1 MKQNERRGD
10 SGPGSNRPVISD
22 RGGDRLGDGV
32 RGPGVRE
39 PGFRLAQARAALL
52 WERLGPALWAPLSV
66 LGAFLALALLNLL
79 ILLPGWLHAVA
90 LLALAAAF
98 LLSLVVGVRR
108 FRAPAADEARRRLER
123 DSGLSHRP
131 LHALRDRPAG
141 NDPMA
146 QALWRLHQER
156 ARAAM
161 RGLRVAWPGTE
172 VPSHDR
178 YALRALVILT
188 LVVAGAVAWGDWRP
202 RVAAALTPRLDGG
215 TATAAATLDLWI
227 NPPEY
232 TGLPPVFLKSGSTAT
247 PGPTPVA
254 AAQGTATQGA
264 GQPSADQP
272 VQVPQGSLV
281 LARVTGGSGTPS
293 LEAGD
298 RTGPFE
304 AVDSANFQVQSPVTG
319 GTRISVTQGG
329 RTLGSW
335 PIQVVPDRAPIV
347 AHANPPSAAER
358 GALKLDYAA
367 RDDYGLTEV
376 KAQIRLAPA
385 VPPATATAKDAP
397 AQDGAAKKAE
407 DAKADNAEMLELAL
421 SLPGVRPKE
430 AHSTAFQDLT
440 AHPWAGMPVTVRLTA
455 TDGAGQTGRS
465 EDAAIT
471 LPERTFNHPVARAIV
486 NQRKILTRNPQGS
499 RVQVAR
505 ALAEISARPGTY
517 GDDIVAFLAM
527 RTAIARLMLD
537 ESAEA
542 IPPLQQLMWE
552 TALRIED
559 GGLSLAEKDLRDAE
573 KRLSEALD
581 RNASDEELNRLMDE
595 LQAALDK
602 FLDAMEQRMME
613 ALQRGEQLPMVPPEM
628 ADQMTDRN
636 DLQQMLDRM
645 REMAQTG
652 SRDAARQML
661 SQLQQMLENMRS
673 GAMAQ
678 MNQQNGQQQNQTW
691 EMMQQLQKLAQQQQ
705 QLLDQSFRQSQESMD
720 QQGQQGEQPRNRQPS
735 QRRNQNGQQQ
745 NGQQNPGSPTLQK
758 QAEQQEALR
767 RQLGELMRRMGEQQ
781 GGEIPQPLGRA
792 ERAMRDA
799 AQALQQGAPGAAV
812 PSQTEAMEQLQQ
824 GMQGMA
830 EQMAQQM
837 MMGQGPAMMGQQ
849 GQMPGQNGRG
859 RDPLGR
865 RPSGYGM
872 QDSNDVK
879 IPEQSE
885 LQRARE
891 ILDELRR
898 RSGQY
903 GRPQEERN
911 YIDRL
916 LKQF

>member
-10 SGPGSNRPVISD
+10 AGGSQEQGRTADPA
-22 RGGDRLGDGV
+22 DGI
-32 RGPGVRE
+32 PE
-39 PGFRLAQARAALL
+39 PRFRLAQARAALL

-66 LGAFLALALLNLL
+66 LGGFLTLALLNVL
-79 ILLPGWLHAVA
+79 ILLPGWLHGLA
-90 LLALAAAF
+90 LLVLAAAF
-98 LLSLVVGVRR
+98 LLSLTLGLRR
-108 FRAPAADEARRRLER
+108 FRAPAEGEARRRLER
-123 DSGLSHRP
+123 DSGLAHRP
-131 LHALRDRPAG
+131 LHTLRDQPAG
-141 NDPMA
+141 NDPTA
-146 QALWRLHQER
+146 QALWRLHQKR
-156 ARAAM
+156 TRAAM

-188 LVVAGAVAWGDWRP
+188 LVAAGAAAWGDWRP
-202 RVAAALTPRLDGG
+202 RIAAALAPRFDGG
-215 TATAAATLDLWI
+215 TVTAAATLDLWI
-227 NPPEY
+227 NPPDY
-232 TGLPPVFLKSGSTAT
+232 TGLPPLFLKSGSTAK
-247 PGPTPVA
+247 P
-254 AAQGTATQGA
+254 ATQPGA
-264 GQPSADQP
+264 QRDGGDHPADQP

-281 LARVTGGSGTPS
+281 LARVTGGGGVPS

-298 RTGPFE
+298 QTGPFE
-304 AVDSANFQVQSPVTG
+304 AVDSTNFQIQKPVTG
-319 GTRISVTQGG
+319 GNRIVVTQGG

-335 PIQVVPDRAPIV
+335 PIQLVPDRPPII
-347 AHANPPSAAER
+347 AHATPPAAGER
-358 GALKLDYAA
+358 GALKLDYVA

-376 KAQIRLAPA
+376 KAQIRLAPEGPPA
-385 VPPATATAKDAP
+385 AAPATAKEAP
-397 AQDGAAKKAE
+397 AS
-407 DAKADNAEMLELAL
+407 DAGPVLEVPL

-430 AHSTAFQDLT
+430 ARGTAFQDLT

-465 EDAAIT
+465 DDAAIV
-471 LPERTFNHPVARAIV
+471 LPERTFNHPIARAIV
-486 NQRKILTRNPQGS
+486 NQRKILTRNPQES
-499 RVQVAR
+499 RVEVAR

-517 GDDIVAFLAM
+517 GDDIVAFLSL
-527 RTAIARLMLD
+527 RTAVARLMLD
-537 ESAEA
+537 QSADSVPA
-542 IPPLQQLMWE
+542 LQQLLWE

-602 FLDAMEQRMME
+602 FMNAMEQRMME
-613 ALQRGEQLPMVPPEM
+613 ALQRGEQIPMVPPEM
-628 ADQMTDRN
+628 ADRMTDRN
-636 DLQQMLDRM
+636 DLQQMLDQM

-678 MNQQNGQQQNQTW
+678 MNQQNGRQQQNQAW

-705 QLLDQSFRQSQESMD
+705 QLLDQSFRQSQDSMG
-720 QQGQQGEQPRNRQPS
+720 QQGQEQPRGRQPT
-735 QRRNQNGQQQ
+735 QRRNQQNGQQQ
-745 NGQQNPGSPTLQK
+745 NGQPTGSPTMQK

-849 GQMPGQNGRG
+849 GQMPRQGRG

-879 IPEQSE
+879 IPEQSD

>member
-10 SGPGSNRPVISD
+10 SGPGPNRAAQSE
-22 RGGDRLGDGV
+22 GV
-32 RGPGVRE
+32 TE
-39 PGFRLAQARAALL
+39 PRFRLAQARAALL

-66 LGAFLALALLNLL
+66 LGAFLALALLNFLV
-79 ILLPGWLHAVA
+79 LLPGWLHGLA
-90 LLALAAAF
+90 LLVLAAAF
-98 LLSLVVGVRR
+98 LLSLVIGVRR
-108 FRAPAADEARRRLER
+108 FRTPAEDEARRRLER
-123 DSGLSHRP
+123 DSGLAHRP
-131 LHALRDRPAG
+131 LHTLRDRPAG
-141 NDPMA
+141 NDPTA

-156 ARAAM
+156 TRAAM
-161 RGLRVAWPGTE
+161 RSLRVAWPGTE

-188 LVVAGAVAWGDWRP
+188 LVVAGAAAWGDWRP
-202 RVAAALTPRLDGG
+202 RIAAALTPQFGG
-215 TATAAATLDLWI
+215 SAATAAATLDLWI
-227 NPPEY
+227 NPPDY
-232 TGLPPVFLKSGSTAT
+232 TGLPPVFLKSGSTAKPASQQAAGSST
-247 PGPTPVA
+247 ADHPV
-254 AAQGTATQGA
+254 
-264 GQPSADQP
+264 DQP
-272 VQVPQGSLV
+272 VKVPQGSLV
-281 LARVTGGSGTPS
+281 LARVTGGGGTPS

-298 RTGPFE
+298 QTDPFE
-304 AVDSANFQVQSPVTG
+304 AVDSTNFQVQKPVTG
-319 GTRISVTQGG
+319 GTRIAVTQGG

-335 PIQVVPDRAPIV
+335 PIEVVPDRAPII
-347 AHANPPSAAER
+347 AHANPPAAGER

-376 KAQIRLAPA
+376 KAQIRLSPE
-385 VPPATATAKDAP
+385 VPPQPGAVKN
-397 AQDGAAKKAE
+397 GAANKEAPKTE
-407 DAKADNAEMLELAL
+407 ADPVLEVPL

-430 AHSTAFQDLT
+430 AHATAFQDLT

-465 EDAAIT
+465 DDAAII
-471 LPERTFNHPVARAIV
+471 LPERTFNHPVARAII
-486 NQRKILTRNPQGS
+486 NQRKILTRNPQES

-505 ALAEISARPGTY
+505 ALAEISSRPDTY
-517 GDDIVAFLAM
+517 GGDIVAFLSM
-527 RTAIARLMLD
+527 RTAMARLMLD
-537 ESAEA
+537 QSADSVPA
-542 IPPLQQLMWE
+542 LQQLLWE

-581 RNASDEELNRLMDE
+581 KNASDEELNRLMDE

-602 FLDAMEQRMME
+602 FMDAMEQRMME
-613 ALQRGEQLPMVPPEM
+613 ALQRGEKIPMVPPEM

-636 DLQQMLDRM
+636 DLQQMLDQM

-678 MNQQNGQQQNQTW
+678 MNQQQAQQQNQTW

-720 QQGQQGEQPRNRQPS
+720 QQQGQQGEQPRGRQQN
-735 QRRNQNGQQQ
+735 QRRNQ

-781 GGEIPQPLGRA
+781 SGEIPQPLGRA

-837 MMGQGPAMMGQQ
+837 MGQGGPAMMGQQ
-849 GQMPGQNGRG
+849 GQMPRQGRG

>member
-1 MKQNERRGD
+1 MKQNERRD
-10 SGPGSNRPVISD
+10 AGPDRNRPTNPQMASLQTANPQTANS
-22 RGGDRLGDGV
+22 REAPLYEPRL
-32 RGPGVRE
+32 
-39 PGFRLAQARAALL
+39 RLAQARAALL
-52 WERLGPALWAPLSV
+52 WERLGPALWAPLTV

-79 ILLPGWLHAVA
+79 VLLPGWLHGAA
-90 LLALAAAF
+90 LLVLAAAF
-98 LLSLVVGVRR
+98 LLSLAIGLRR
-108 FRAPAADEARRRLER
+108 FRAPAEAEARRRLER
-123 DSGLSHRP
+123 DSGIAHRP
-131 LHALRDRPAG
+131 LHTLRDRPAG

-161 RGLRVAWPGTE
+161 RSLRVAWPGTE

-178 YALRALVILT
+178 YALRALVILA
-188 LVVAGAVAWGDWRP
+188 LVVAGAASWGDWRP
-202 RVAAALTPRLDGG
+202 RLAAALTPRLAGG

-227 NPPEY
+227 NPPDY
-232 TGLPPVFLKSGSTAT
+232 TGLPPVFLKSGSASA
-247 PGPTPVA
+247 PD
-254 AAQGTATQGA
+254 
-264 GQPSADQP
+264 GQPPGSPQPPGQHPADRI

-281 LARVTGGSGTPS
+281 LARVTGGGSTPS

-298 RTGPFE
+298 QSGPFE
-304 AVDSANFQVQSPVTG
+304 AVDSANFQVQKPVTG
-319 GTRISVTQGG
+319 GNRIAVTQGG

-335 PIQVVPDRAPIV
+335 PIQVVPDRAPII
-347 AHANPPSAAER
+347 AHASPPAAAER

-376 KAQIRLAPA
+376 KAEVRLAPEPQPVA
-385 VPPATATAKDAP
+385 DTTRKDAP
-397 AQDGAAKKAE
+397 KAAEKPAGA
-407 DAKADNAEMLELAL
+407 DDVLALPL

-430 AHSTAFQDLT
+430 AHGNSFQDLT
-440 AHPWAGMPVTVRLTA
+440 AHPWAGLPVTVRLTA

-465 EDAAIT
+465 EDAAVT
-471 LPERTFNHPVARAIV
+471 LPERIFNHPVARAIIA
-486 NQRKILTRNPQGS
+486 QRKILTRSPQKS
-499 RVQVAR
+499 RVDVAR

-517 GDDIVAFLAM
+517 GDDIVAFLSL

-537 ESAEA
+537 QEAESVPA
-542 IPPLQQLMWE
+542 LQQLMWE

-573 KRLSEALD
+573 KRLSDALD
-581 RNASDEELNRLMDE
+581 KNASDEELNRLMDE

-602 FLDAMEQRMME
+602 FMDAMEQRMME

-678 MNQQNGQQQNQTW
+678 MNPQNGQQQQNQQAW

-720 QQGQQGEQPRNRQPS
+720 QQQQGEQPRGRQNS
-735 QRRNQNGQQQ
+735 QRRNQNGQQS
-745 NGQQNPGSPTLQK
+745 PGSPTLQK

-781 GGEIPQPLGRA
+781 GGEIPQPLGKA

-837 MMGQGPAMMGQQ
+837 MMGQGPAMMGGQQ
-849 GQMPGQNGRG
+849 GQMPRQGNRG

-898 RSGQY
+898 RSGEY

>member
-1 MKQNERRGD
+1 MNHD
-10 SGPGSNRPVISD
+10 PA
-22 RGGDRLGDGV
+22 DGLT
-32 RGPGVRE
+32 E
-39 PGFRLAQARAALL
+39 PRFRLAQARVALL

-79 ILLPGWLHAVA
+79 ILLPGWLHGLA
-90 LLALAAAF
+90 LLVLAAAF
-98 LLSLVVGVRR
+98 LLSLVVGIRR
-108 FRAPAADEARRRLER
+108 FRAPAEDEARRRLER

-131 LHALRDRPAG
+131 LHTLRDRPAG
-141 NDPMA
+141 NDPTA

-156 ARAAM
+156 TRAAM

-172 VPSHDR
+172 VPAHDR

-188 LVVAGAVAWGDWRP
+188 LVVAGAAAWGDWRP
-202 RVAAALTPRLDGG
+202 RIAAALTPQFTSG

-227 NPPEY
+227 NPPDY
-232 TGLPPVFLKSGSTAT
+232 TGLPPVFLKSGSATKPTA
-247 PGPTPVA
+247 
-254 AAQGTATQGA
+254 QQTAGA
-264 GQPSADQP
+264 SADHPAGNQTADQP
-272 VQVPQGSLV
+272 VTIPQGSLV
-281 LARVTGGSGTPS
+281 LARVTGGNGTPS

-298 RTGPFE
+298 QTGPFE
-304 AVDSANFQVQSPVTG
+304 AVDSTNFQVQKPVTG
-319 GTRISVTQGG
+319 GTRIAVTQGG

-335 PIQVVPDRAPIV
+335 PIQVVPDRAPII
-347 AHANPPSAAER
+347 AHATPPAAGER

-376 KAQIRLAPA
+376 KAQIRLAPD
-385 VPPATATAKDAP
+385 VPAP
-397 AQDGAAKKAE
+397 GAANGGAAKTDTPPK
-407 DAKADNAEMLELAL
+407 DMPKADAEQVLEFPL
-421 SLPGVRPKE
+421 SLPGVRPKD
-430 AHSTAFQDLT
+430 AHGTAFQDLT

-465 EDAAIT
+465 EDAAII

-486 NQRKILTRNPQGS
+486 NQRKILTRNPQQS

-505 ALAEISARPGTY
+505 ALAEISARPDSY
-517 GDDIVAFLAM
+517 GNDIVAFLSL
-527 RTAIARLMLD
+527 RTAMARLMLD
-537 ESAEA
+537 QSAEA
-542 IPPLQQLMWE
+542 VPSLQQLLWE

-581 RNASDEELNRLMDE
+581 KNASDEELNRLMDE

-602 FLDAMEQRMME
+602 FMDAMEQRMLE
-613 ALQRGEQLPMVPPEM
+613 AMQRGEQIPMVPPEL
-628 ADQMTDRN
+628 ADKMTDRG

-678 MNQQNGQQQNQTW
+678 MNQQNGQQQQNQSW

-720 QQGQQGEQPRNRQPS
+720 QQGDQPRGRQQN
-735 QRRNQNGQQQ
+735 QRRNQQGQQQ
-745 NGQQNPGSPTLQK
+745 QNSGSPTMQK

-837 MMGQGPAMMGQQ
+837 MGQSGPAMMGQQ
-849 GQMPGQNGRG
+849 GQMPRQGRG

>member
-1 MKQNERRGD
+1 MTQNGRRGE
-10 SGPGSNRPVISD
+10 SRPADGIQ
-22 RGGDRLGDGV
+22 GGDGV
-32 RGPGVRE
+32 RE
-39 PGFRLAQARAALL
+39 PRFRLAQARAALL

-79 ILLPGWLHAVA
+79 ILLPGWLHALA

-98 LLSLVVGVRR
+98 LLSLVIGVRR
-108 FRAPAADEARRRLER
+108 FRAPAEDEARRRLER
-123 DSGLSHRP
+123 DSGLDHRP
-131 LHALRDRPAG
+131 LHTLRDRPAG

-161 RGLRVAWPGTE
+161 RSLRVAWPGTD

-188 LVVAGAVAWGDWRP
+188 LVVAGAAAWGDWRP
-202 RVAAALTPRLDGG
+202 RVAAALTPRFDGG
-215 TATAAATLDLWI
+215 TVIATATLDLWI
-227 NPPEY
+227 NPPDY

-247 PGPTPVA
+247 PTSPA
-254 AAQGTATQGA
+254 ASQQGA
-264 GQPSADQP
+264 NKQTTGQQPADQP
-272 VQVPQGSLV
+272 VQIPQGSLV
-281 LARVTGGSGTPS
+281 LARVTGGNGTPS

-298 RTGPFE
+298 HSGPFE
-304 AVDSANFQVQSPVTG
+304 AVDSTNFQVQRPVTG

-335 PIQVVPDRAPIV
+335 PIQVVPDRAPVI
-347 AHANPPSAAER
+347 AHASPPSAAER

-385 VPPATATAKDAP
+385 VPPPAAT
-397 AQDGAAKKAE
+397 AQDGAAQSDRAKKAAE
-407 DAKADNAEMLELAL
+407 EKADSAEMLELAL

-455 TDGAGQTGRS
+455 TDGAGHTGRS
-465 EDAAIT
+465 EDAAIS
-471 LPERTFNHPVARAIV
+471 LPERAFNHPVARAIV
-486 NQRKILTRNPQGS
+486 NQRKILTRNPKGA

-517 GDDIVAFLAM
+517 GDDIVAFLSM

-537 ESAEA
+537 ESAES
-542 IPPLQQLMWE
+542 ISPLQQLMWE

-573 KRLSEALD
+573 KRLTEALD
-581 RNASDEELNRLMDE
+581 KNASDEDLNRLMDE

-628 ADQMTDRN
+628 ADRMTDRN

-661 SQLQQMLENMRS
+661 SQLQQMLETMRS

-705 QLLDQSFRQSQESMD
+705 QLLDQSFRQSQESAD
-720 QQGQQGEQPRNRQPS
+720 QQGEQPRNRQPN
-735 QRRNQNGQQQ
+735 QRRNQNGQQ
-745 NGQQNPGSPTLQK
+745 NNQQNPGSPTLQK

-799 AQALQQGAPGAAV
+799 AQALQRGAPGAAV

>member
-10 SGPGSNRPVISD
+10 SGPGQNQAAQNRAADD
-22 RGGDRLGDGV
+22 RGDSDGV
-32 RGPGVRE
+32 TE
-39 PGFRLAQARAALL
+39 PRLRLAQARAALL

-79 ILLPGWLHAVA
+79 VLLPGWLHGLA
-90 LLALAAAF
+90 LLVLAAAF
-98 LLSLVVGVRR
+98 LLSLGIGVRR
-108 FRAPAADEARRRLER
+108 FRSPAEDEARRRLER
-123 DSGLSHRP
+123 DSGLAHRP
-131 LHALRDRPAG
+131 LHTLRDRPAG
-141 NDPMA
+141 NDPTA

-156 ARAAM
+156 TRAAM

-188 LVVAGAVAWGDWRP
+188 LVVAGAAAWGDWRP
-202 RVAAALTPRLDGG
+202 RIAAALTPHFAGG

-227 NPPEY
+227 NPPDY
-232 TGLPPVFLKSGSTAT
+232 TGLPPVFLKSGSAAKPASQQTA
-247 PGPTPVA
+247 GSPTTNHSGDHP
-254 AAQGTATQGA
+254 
-264 GQPSADQP
+264 ADQP
-272 VQVPQGSLV
+272 VKVPQGSLV
-281 LARVTGGSGTPS
+281 LARVTGGGGTPS

-298 RTGPFE
+298 QTGPFE
-304 AVDSANFQVQSPVTG
+304 AVDSTNFQVQKPVTG
-319 GTRISVTQGG
+319 GTRIAVTQGG

-335 PIQVVPDRAPIV
+335 PIEVVPDRVPII
-347 AHANPPSAAER
+347 AHANPPAAGER

-376 KAQIRLAPA
+376 KAQIRRAPD
-385 VPPATATAKDAP
+385 VPPQPGTTNN
-397 AQDGAAKKAE
+397 GAAKTEAPKTE
-407 DAKADNAEMLELAL
+407 ADPVLEFPL

-430 AHSTAFQDLT
+430 AHATAFQDLT

-465 EDAAIT
+465 EDAAII
-471 LPERTFNHPVARAIV
+471 LPERTFNHPVARAII
-486 NQRKILTRNPQGS
+486 NQRKVLTRNPQES

-505 ALAEISARPGTY
+505 ALAEISSRPGTY
-517 GDDIVAFLAM
+517 GDDIVAFLSL
-527 RTAIARLMLD
+527 RTAMARLMLD
-537 ESAEA
+537 QSADSVPA
-542 IPPLQQLMWE
+542 LQQLLWE

-581 RNASDEELNRLMDE
+581 KNASDEELNRLMDE

-602 FLDAMEQRMME
+602 FMDAMEQRMME
-613 ALQRGEQLPMVPPEM
+613 ALQRGEKIPMVPPEV

-636 DLQQMLDRM
+636 DLQQMLDKM

-661 SQLQQMLENMRS
+661 SQLQQMLESMRS

-678 MNQQNGQQQNQTW
+678 MNQQQAQQQNQAW

-720 QQGQQGEQPRNRQPS
+720 QQQQGQQGEQPRGRQPS

-837 MMGQGPAMMGQQ
+837 MGQQGQAMMGQQ
-849 GQMPGQNGRG
+849 GQMPRQGRG

>member
-10 SGPGSNRPVISD
+10 SGPGPNRPADD
-22 RGGDRLGDGV
+22 RGDSDGV
-32 RGPGVRE
+32 TE
-39 PGFRLAQARAALL
+39 PRFRLAQARAALL

-79 ILLPGWLHAVA
+79 VLLPGWLHGLA
-90 LLALAAAF
+90 LLAVAAAF
-98 LLSLVVGVRR
+98 LLSLAVGVRR
-108 FRAPAADEARRRLER
+108 FRTPAEDEARRRLER
-123 DSGLSHRP
+123 DSGLAHRP
-131 LHALRDRPAG
+131 LHTLRDRPAG
-141 NDPMA
+141 NDPTA

-156 ARAAM
+156 TRAAM

-188 LVVAGAVAWGDWRP
+188 LVVAGAAGWGDWRP
-202 RVAAALTPRLDGG
+202 RIAAALTPRFAGG
-215 TATAAATLDLWI
+215 TATAAASLDLWI
-227 NPPEY
+227 NPPDY
-232 TGLPPVFLKSGSTAT
+232 TGLPPVFLKSGSTAKPANQQAAGSST
-247 PGPTPVA
+247 GTSTGHPTADHP
-254 AAQGTATQGA
+254 
-264 GQPSADQP
+264 ADQP

-298 RTGPFE
+298 QTGPFE
-304 AVDSANFQVQSPVTG
+304 AVDSTNFQVQKPVTG
-319 GTRISVTQGG
+319 GTRIAVTQGG

-335 PIQVVPDRAPIV
+335 PIQVVPDRAPII
-347 AHANPPSAAER
+347 AHANPPAAGER

-376 KAQIRLAPA
+376 KAQIRLAPE
-385 VPPATATAKDAP
+385 VPPAP
-397 AQDGAAKKAE
+397 GAAKNEARKAE
-407 DAKADNAEMLELAL
+407 ADPVLEVPL

-430 AHSTAFQDLT
+430 AHATAFQDLT

-465 EDAAIT
+465 EDAAII
-471 LPERTFNHPVARAIV
+471 LPERTFNHPVARAII
-486 NQRKILTRNPQGS
+486 NQRKVLTRNPQES

-505 ALAEISARPGTY
+505 ALAEISSRPGTY
-517 GDDIVAFLAM
+517 GDDLVAFLSL
-527 RTAIARLMLD
+527 RTAMARLMLD
-537 ESAEA
+537 QSADSVPA
-542 IPPLQQLMWE
+542 LQQLLWE

-581 RNASDEELNRLMDE
+581 KNASDEELNRLMDE

-602 FLDAMEQRMME
+602 FMDAMEQRMME
-613 ALQRGEQLPMVPPEM
+613 ALQRGEKIPMVPPEM

-678 MNQQNGQQQNQTW
+678 MNQQQAQQQNQAW

-720 QQGQQGEQPRNRQPS
+720 QQQQGEQPRGRQPN

-837 MMGQGPAMMGQQ
+837 MGQGPAMMGQQ
-849 GQMPGQNGRG
+849 GQMPRQGRG

>member
-10 SGPGSNRPVISD
+10 SGPGQHRAADSD
-22 RGGDRLGDGV
+22 GMT
-32 RGPGVRE
+32 E
-39 PGFRLAQARAALL
+39 PRFRLAQARAALL

-79 ILLPGWLHAVA
+79 VLLPGWLHGLA
-90 LLALAAAF
+90 LLVLAAAF
-98 LLSLVVGVRR
+98 LLSLFVGVRR
-108 FRAPAADEARRRLER
+108 FRKPAEDEARRRLER
-123 DSGLSHRP
+123 DSGLAHRP
-131 LHALRDRPAG
+131 LHTLRDRPAG
-141 NDPMA
+141 NDPTA

-156 ARAAM
+156 TRAAM

-188 LVVAGAVAWGDWRP
+188 LVVAGAAAWGDWRP
-202 RVAAALTPRLDGG
+202 RIAAALTPQFAGG
-215 TATAAATLDLWI
+215 GATTTATLDLWI
-227 NPPEY
+227 NPPDY
-232 TGLPPVFLKSGSTAT
+232 TGLPPVFLKSGSTAK
-247 PGPTPVA
+247 PASQQA
-254 AAQGTATQGA
+254 AGS
-264 GQPSADQP
+264 PSAEHPADQP
-272 VQVPQGSLV
+272 VKVPQGSLV
-281 LARVTGGSGTPS
+281 LARVTGGGGIPS

-298 RTGPFE
+298 RTSPFE
-304 AVDSANFQVQSPVTG
+304 AVDSTNFQVQKPVTG
-319 GTRISVTQGG
+319 GTRIAVTQGG

-335 PIQVVPDRAPIV
+335 PIEVVPDRPPII
-347 AHANPPSAAER
+347 AHANPPAAGER

-376 KAQIRLAPA
+376 KAQIRLAPE
-385 VPPATATAKDAP
+385 VPPQPGTLNN
-397 AQDGAAKKAE
+397 GAAKTEAPKTE
-407 DAKADNAEMLELAL
+407 ADPVLEVPL

-430 AHSTAFQDLT
+430 AHATAFQDLT

-465 EDAAIT
+465 DDAAII
-471 LPERTFNHPVARAIV
+471 LPERTFSHPVARAII
-486 NQRKILTRNPQGS
+486 NQRKILTRNPQES

-517 GDDIVAFLAM
+517 GDDIVAFLSL
-527 RTAIARLMLD
+527 RTAMARLMLD
-537 ESAEA
+537 QSADSVPA
-542 IPPLQQLMWE
+542 LQQLLWE

-581 RNASDEELNRLMDE
+581 KNASDEELNRLMDE

-602 FLDAMEQRMME
+602 FMDAMEQRMME
-613 ALQRGEQLPMVPPEM
+613 ALQRGEKIPMVPPEM
-628 ADQMTDRN
+628 ADRMTDRN
-636 DLQQMLDRM
+636 DLQQMLDQM

-678 MNQQNGQQQNQTW
+678 MNQQQAQQQNQTW

-720 QQGQQGEQPRNRQPS
+720 QQQGQQGEQPRGRQN
-735 QRRNQNGQQQ
+735 QRRNQ

-837 MMGQGPAMMGQQ
+837 MGQQGPAMMGQQ
-849 GQMPGQNGRG
+849 GQMPRQGRG

>member
-1 MKQNERRGD
+1 MRQDEQRNRNAADVPVNEA
-10 SGPGSNRPVISD
+10 VA
-22 RGGDRLGDGV
+22 
-32 RGPGVRE
+32 E
-39 PGFRLAQARAALL
+39 PRFRLAQARAALL
-52 WERLGPALWAPLSV
+52 WERLGPALWAPLTV

-79 ILLPGWLHAVA
+79 PQLPGWLHGAA
-90 LLALAAAF
+90 LLLLAAGFLLALVAG
-98 LLSLVVGVRR
+98 LRR
-108 FRAPAADEARRRLER
+108 FRAPAEGEARRRLER
-123 DSGLSHRP
+123 DSGIAHRP
-131 LHALRDRPAG
+131 LHTLRDRPAG

-146 QALWRLHQER
+146 LALWRLHQER
-156 ARAAM
+156 TRAAM

-178 YALRALVILT
+178 FALRALVILL
-188 LVVAGAVAWGDWRP
+188 LVAAGAAAWGDWRP
-202 RVAAALTPRLDGG
+202 RLAAALSPQFSGG
-215 TATAAATLDLWI
+215 PVTAAATLDLWI
-227 NPPEY
+227 NPPDY
-232 TGLPPVFLKSGSTAT
+232 TGLPPVFLKSGSTA
-247 PGPTPVA
+247 PASQPSS
-254 AAQGTATQGA
+254 
-264 GQPSADQP
+264 GQPAANQPGADQP
-272 VQVPQGSLV
+272 VAVPQGSLV

-298 RTGPFE
+298 QTGPFE
-304 AVDSANFQVQSPVTG
+304 AVDSTNFQIQKPVTG
-319 GTRISVTQGG
+319 GTRIAVTQGG

-335 PIQVVPDRAPIV
+335 PIRVVPDSPPII
-347 AHANPPSAAER
+347 AHANPPTAGER

-367 RDDYGLTEV
+367 RDDYGLTEL
-376 KAQIRLAPA
+376 KAQVRRAPDAGTDKTAGKAAGMVAGKEPAPA
-385 VPPATATAKDAP
+385 PDA
-397 AQDGAAKKAE
+397 
-407 DAKADNAEMLELAL
+407 DAMLELP
-421 SLPGVRPKE
+421 LPMPGIRPKE

-440 AHPWAGMPVTVRLTA
+440 AHPWAGLPVTVRLVA

-471 LPERTFNHPVARAIV
+471 LPERTFNHPVARAIIE
-486 NQRKILTRNPQGS
+486 QRKILTRRPQES
-499 RVQVAR
+499 RVDVAR
-505 ALAEISARPGTY
+505 ALAEISARPGSY
-517 GDDIVAFLAM
+517 GEDIVAFLSM

-537 ESAEA
+537 QSAESVPA
-542 IPPLQQLMWE
+542 LQQLLWE

-581 RNASDEELNRLMDE
+581 KNATDEELNRLMDE

-602 FLDAMEQRMME
+602 FLDAMEQRMLE
-613 ALQRGEQLPMVPPEM
+613 ALQRGEKLPTVPPQM

-636 DLQQMLDRM
+636 DLQQMIDRM

-678 MNQQNGQQQNQTW
+678 MNQQNGGQQQNQSW
-691 EMMQQLQKLAQQQQ
+691 EMMQQLQKLTQQQQ
-705 QLLDQSFRQSQESMD
+705 QLLDQSFRQSQESMG
-720 QQGQQGEQPRNRQPS
+720 QQQNEQGQRSRQPS
-735 QRRNQNGQQQ
+735 QRGRNQNNAQ
-745 NGQQNPGSPTLQK
+745 NGQNGPMSGSPTMQK

-781 GGEIPQPLGRA
+781 GGDIPQPLGRA

-849 GQMPGQNGRG
+849 GQMPRQGRG

>member
-1 MKQNERRGD
+1 MKQNKRRGE
-10 SGPGSNRPVISD
+10 SRPANGI
-22 RGGDRLGDGV
+22 RGGDGV
-32 RGPGVRE
+32 RE
-39 PGFRLAQARAALL
+39 PRFRLAQARAALL

-79 ILLPGWLHAVA
+79 ILLPGWLHALA

-108 FRAPAADEARRRLER
+108 FRAPAEDEARRRLER
-123 DSGLSHRP
+123 DSGLDHRP
-131 LHALRDRPAG
+131 LHTLRDRPAG

-161 RGLRVAWPGTE
+161 RKLRVAWPGTE

-188 LVVAGAVAWGDWRP
+188 LVVAGAAAWGDWRP
-202 RVAAALTPRLDGG
+202 RVAAALTPRLDGS
-215 TATAAATLDLWI
+215 TATATATLDLWI

-232 TGLPPVFLKSGSTAT
+232 TGLPPVFLKSGSTAAT
-247 PGPTPVA
+247 APTPA
-254 AAQGTATQGA
+254 TTAQGT
-264 GQPSADQP
+264 GQQPADQP

-281 LARVTGGSGTPS
+281 LARVTGGSGIPS

-298 RTGPFE
+298 QTGPFE
-304 AVDSANFQVQSPVTG
+304 AVDSTNFQVQRPVTG

-335 PIQVVPDRAPIV
+335 PIQVVPDRAPII
-347 AHANPPSAAER
+347 AHASPPSAAER
-358 GALKLDYAA
+358 GTLKLDYAA

-376 KAQIRLAPA
+376 KAQVRLAPA
-385 VPPATATAKDAP
+385 APPVTDA
-397 AQDGAAKKAE
+397 DKKAAQE
-407 DAKADNAEMLELAL
+407 KADSAEMLELAL
-421 SLPGVRPKE
+421 SLPGLRPKE

-486 NQRKILTRNPQGS
+486 NQRKILTRNPQAS

-517 GDDIVAFLAM
+517 GDDIVAFLSM

-581 RNASDEELNRLMDE
+581 KNASDEELNRLMDE

-636 DLQQMLDRM
+636 DLQQMLDQL

-720 QQGQQGEQPRNRQPS
+720 QQQQGDQPRNRQPN

-799 AQALQQGAPGAAV
+799 AQALQRGAPGAAV

-849 GQMPGQNGRG
+849 GQMPRQNGRG

>member
-1 MKQNERRGD
+1 MKQNERRGE
-10 SGPGSNRPVISD
+10 SRPADGI
-22 RGGDRLGDGV
+22 RGGDGV
-32 RGPGVRE
+32 RE
-39 PGFRLAQARAALL
+39 PRFRLAQARAVLL

-79 ILLPGWLHAVA
+79 ILLPGWLHALA
-90 LLALAAAF
+90 LLALASAF
-98 LLSLVVGVRR
+98 LLALVVGVRR
-108 FRAPAADEARRRLER
+108 FRAPAEDEARRRLER
-123 DSGLSHRP
+123 DSGLDHRP
-131 LHALRDRPAG
+131 LHTLRDRPAG

-161 RGLRVAWPGTE
+161 RKLRVAWPGTE

-188 LVVAGAVAWGDWRP
+188 LVVAGAAAWGDWRP

-215 TATAAATLDLWI
+215 GATATATLDLWI

-232 TGLPPVFLKSGSTAT
+232 TGLPPVFLKSGSTAATAATTGSASAGT
-247 PGPTPVA
+247 PS
-254 AAQGTATQGA
+254 AQ
-264 GQPSADQP
+264 QPADQP
-272 VQVPQGSLV
+272 VHVPQGSLV
-281 LARVTGGSGTPS
+281 LARVTGGSSTPS

-304 AVDSANFQVQSPVTG
+304 AVDSTNFQVQRPVTG

-335 PIQVVPDRAPIV
+335 PIQVVPDRAPII
-347 AHANPPSAAER
+347 AHASPPSAAER
-358 GALKLDYAA
+358 GTLKLDYAA

-385 VPPATATAKDAP
+385 APPVTDTLKTDTLKTDADRKA
-397 AQDGAAKKAE
+397 AQE
-407 DAKADNAEMLELAL
+407 KADSAEMLELAL
-421 SLPGVRPKE
+421 SLPGLRPKE

-455 TDGAGQTGRS
+455 ADGAGQTGRS

-517 GDDIVAFLAM
+517 GDDIVAFLSM

-581 RNASDEELNRLMDE
+581 KNASDEELNRLMDE

-628 ADQMTDRN
+628 ADRMTDRN
-636 DLQQMLDRM
+636 DLQQMLDQL

-661 SQLQQMLENMRS
+661 SQLQQMLETMRS

-678 MNQQNGQQQNQTW
+678 MNQQNGQQQNQNW

-720 QQGQQGEQPRNRQPS
+720 QQQQGEQPRNRQPN
-735 QRRNQNGQQQ
+735 QRRNQNGQQNGQQ
-745 NGQQNPGSPTLQK
+745 NNQQNPGSPTLQK

-799 AQALQQGAPGAAV
+799 AQALQRGAPGAAV

-837 MMGQGPAMMGQQ
+837 MMGQGPGMMGQQ

>member
-10 SGPGSNRPVISD
+10 SGPGPNRPADD
-22 RGGDRLGDGV
+22 RADSDGV
-32 RGPGVRE
+32 TE
-39 PGFRLAQARAALL
+39 PRFRLAQARAALL

-66 LGAFLALALLNLL
+66 LGAFLTLALLNLPV
-79 ILLPGWLHAVA
+79 LLPGWLHGLA
-90 LLALAAAF
+90 LLVLAAAF
-98 LLSLVVGVRR
+98 LLSLVIGVRR
-108 FRAPAADEARRRLER
+108 FRTPAEDEARRRLER
-123 DSGLSHRP
+123 DSGLAHRP
-131 LHALRDRPAG
+131 LHTLRDRPAG
-141 NDPMA
+141 NDPTA

-156 ARAAM
+156 TRAAM

-188 LVVAGAVAWGDWRP
+188 LVVAGAAAWGDWRP
-202 RVAAALTPRLDGG
+202 RIAAALTPHFAGG

-227 NPPEY
+227 NPPDY
-232 TGLPPVFLKSGSTAT
+232 TGLPPVFLKSGSAAKSAAKPAAGT
-247 PGPTPVA
+247 PALDHPA
-254 AAQGTATQGA
+254 E
-264 GQPSADQP
+264 QP
-272 VQVPQGSLV
+272 VKVPQGSLV
-281 LARVTGGSGTPS
+281 LARVTGGGGTPS

-298 RTGPFE
+298 QTGPFE
-304 AVDSANFQVQSPVTG
+304 AVDSTNFQVQKPVTG
-319 GTRISVTQGG
+319 GTRIAVTQGG

-335 PIQVVPDRAPIV
+335 PIEVVPDRAPII
-347 AHANPPSAAER
+347 AHANPPAAGER

-376 KAQIRLAPA
+376 KAQIRLAPE
-385 VPPATATAKDAP
+385 VPPQP
-397 AQDGAAKKAE
+397 GAAKKDVQKTE
-407 DAKADNAEMLELAL
+407 ADPVLEFPL

-430 AHSTAFQDLT
+430 AHATAFQDLT

-455 TDGAGQTGRS
+455 TDGAGQTGQS
-465 EDAAIT
+465 DDAAII
-471 LPERTFNHPVARAIV
+471 LPERTFNHPVARAII
-486 NQRKILTRNPQGS
+486 NQRKVLTRNPQES

-505 ALAEISARPGTY
+505 ALAEISSRPGTY
-517 GDDIVAFLAM
+517 GDDIVAFLSL
-527 RTAIARLMLD
+527 RTAMARLMLD
-537 ESAEA
+537 QSADSVPA
-542 IPPLQQLMWE
+542 LQQLLWE

-581 RNASDEELNRLMDE
+581 KNASDEELNRLMDE

-602 FLDAMEQRMME
+602 FMNAMEQRMME
-613 ALQRGEQLPMVPPEM
+613 ALQRGEKIPMVPPEM
-628 ADQMTDRN
+628 ADRMTDRN
-636 DLQQMLDRM
+636 DLQQMLDKM

-678 MNQQNGQQQNQTW
+678 MNQQQAQQQNQNW

-720 QQGQQGEQPRNRQPS
+720 QQQQGQQGEQPRGRQQN
-735 QRRNQNGQQQ
+735 QRRNQNGQQ
-745 NGQQNPGSPTLQK
+745 NGQQNPGRPTLQK

-837 MMGQGPAMMGQQ
+837 MGQQGPAMMGQQ
-849 GQMPGQNGRG
+849 GQMPRQGRG

>member
-10 SGPGSNRPVISD
+10 SGLGDSRPADGI
-22 RGGDRLGDGV
+22 RQGDGV
-32 RGPGVRE
+32 RE
-39 PGFRLAQARAALL
+39 PRFRLAQAHAALL

-79 ILLPGWLHAVA
+79 ILLPGWLHALA

-108 FRAPAADEARRRLER
+108 FRAPAEDEARRRLER
-123 DSGLSHRP
+123 DSGLDHRP
-131 LHALRDRPAG
+131 LHTLRDRPAG

-161 RGLRVAWPGTE
+161 RSLRVAWPGTE

-178 YALRALVILT
+178 YALRALVILA
-188 LVVAGAVAWGDWRP
+188 LVVAGAAAWGDWRP
-202 RVAAALTPRLDGG
+202 RVAAALTPRFDGG
-215 TATAAATLDLWI
+215 SATATATLDLWI

-247 PGPTPVA
+247 PAGTPGPTPPG
-254 AAQGTATQGA
+254 QQGA
-264 GQPSADQP
+264 NKQAPGQQPANQP

-298 RTGPFE
+298 QTGQFE
-304 AVDSANFQVQSPVTG
+304 AVDSTNFQVQRPVTG

-335 PIQVVPDRAPIV
+335 PIEVVPDRAPII
-347 AHANPPSAAER
+347 AHASPPSAAER

-376 KAQIRLAPA
+376 KAQIRLAPT
-385 VPPATATAKDAP
+385 VPPVPDALKTD
-397 AQDGAAKKAE
+397 ADKKAAQE
-407 DAKADNAEMLELAL
+407 KADGAEMLELAL
-421 SLPGVRPKE
+421 SLPGLRPKE

-517 GDDIVAFLAM
+517 GDDIVAFLSM

-581 RNASDEELNRLMDE
+581 KNASEEELNRLMDE

-636 DLQQMLDRM
+636 DLQQMLDQM

-678 MNQQNGQQQNQTW
+678 MNQQNGQQQNQNW

-720 QQGQQGEQPRNRQPS
+720 QQQQGQQGEQPRNRQPN

-799 AQALQQGAPGAAV
+799 AQALQRGAPGAAV

-849 GQMPGQNGRG
+849 GQMPRQNGRG

>member
-10 SGPGSNRPVISD
+10 AGSERD
-22 RGGDRLGDGV
+22 RNADPADGV
-32 RGPGVRE
+32 TE
-39 PGFRLAQARAALL
+39 PRFRLAQARAALL

-66 LGAFLALALLNLL
+66 LGAFLVLALLNLP
-79 ILLPGWLHAVA
+79 ILLPGWLHALA
-90 LLALAAAF
+90 LLVLAATF
-98 LLSLVVGVRR
+98 LLSLVVGIRR
-108 FRAPAADEARRRLER
+108 FRAPAEDEARRRLER
-123 DSGLSHRP
+123 DSGLAHRP
-131 LHALRDRPAG
+131 LHTLRDRPAG
-141 NDPMA
+141 NDPTA

-156 ARAAM
+156 TRAAM

-188 LVVAGAVAWGDWRP
+188 LVVAGAAAWGDWRP
-202 RVAAALTPRLDGG
+202 RIAAALTPQFAGG
-215 TATAAATLDLWI
+215 TVTAAATLDLWI
-227 NPPEY
+227 NPPDY
-232 TGLPPVFLKSGSTAT
+232 TGLPPVFLKSGSTAK
-247 PGPTPVA
+247 P
-254 AAQGTATQGA
+254 AAQQAAGTSADHPA
-264 GQPSADQP
+264 GNPTADQP
-272 VQVPQGSLV
+272 VHIPQGSLV

-298 RTGPFE
+298 QTGPFE
-304 AVDSANFQVQSPVTG
+304 AVDSTNFQVQKPVTG
-319 GTRISVTQGG
+319 GTRIAVTQGG

-335 PIQVVPDRAPIV
+335 PIQVVPDRAPII
-347 AHANPPSAAER
+347 AHATPPAAGER

-376 KAQIRLAPA
+376 KAQIRLAPE
-385 VPPATATAKDAP
+385 VPAAPGAAKADAAPKDAP
-397 AQDGAAKKAE
+397 RTEAE
-407 DAKADNAEMLELAL
+407 QVLEFPL
-421 SLPGVRPKE
+421 SLPGVRPKD
-430 AHSTAFQDLT
+430 AHGTAFQDLT

-465 EDAAIT
+465 EDAAII
-471 LPERTFNHPVARAIV
+471 LPERSFNHPVARAIV
-486 NQRKILTRNPQGS
+486 NQRKILTRNPQQS

-505 ALAEISARPGTY
+505 ALAEISARPDSY
-517 GDDIVAFLAM
+517 GNDIVAFLSL
-527 RTAIARLMLD
+527 RTAMARLMLD
-537 ESAEA
+537 QSAESVPA
-542 IPPLQQLMWE
+542 LQQLLWE

-581 RNASDEELNRLMDE
+581 KNASDEELNRLMDE

-602 FLDAMEQRMME
+602 FMDAMEQRMLE
-613 ALQRGEQLPMVPPEM
+613 AMQRGEQIPMVPPEL
-628 ADQMTDRN
+628 ADRMTDRG

-678 MNQQNGQQQNQTW
+678 MNQQNGQQQQNQSW

-720 QQGQQGEQPRNRQPS
+720 QQGQQGDQPRGRQQN
-735 QRRNQNGQQQ
+735 QRRNQQGQQQ
-745 NGQQNPGSPTLQK
+745 QNSGSPTMQK

-837 MMGQGPAMMGQQ
+837 MGQGGPAMMGQQ
-849 GQMPGQNGRG
+849 GQMPRQGRG

>member
-10 SGPGSNRPVISD
+10 SGQRPNGIPDS
-22 RGGDRLGDGV
+22 DGV
-32 RGPGVRE
+32 TE
-39 PGFRLAQARAALL
+39 PRFRLAQARAALL

-79 ILLPGWLHAVA
+79 VLLPGWLHGLA
-90 LLALAAAF
+90 LLVLAAAF
-98 LLSLVVGVRR
+98 LLSLVIGVRR
-108 FRAPAADEARRRLER
+108 FRSPAEDEARRRLER
-123 DSGLSHRP
+123 DSGLAHRP
-131 LHALRDRPAG
+131 LHTLRDRPAG
-141 NDPMA
+141 NDPTA

-156 ARAAM
+156 TRAAM

-188 LVVAGAVAWGDWRP
+188 LVVAGAAAWGDWRP
-202 RVAAALTPRLDGG
+202 RIAAALTPHFAGG

-227 NPPEY
+227 NPPDY
-232 TGLPPVFLKSGSTAT
+232 TGLPPVFLKSGSTAKSAAKPAAGT
-247 PGPTPVA
+247 P
-254 AAQGTATQGA
+254 TADH
-264 GQPSADQP
+264 PADQP
-272 VQVPQGSLV
+272 VKVPQGSLV
-281 LARVTGGSGTPS
+281 LARVTGGGGTPS

-298 RTGPFE
+298 QTGPFE
-304 AVDSANFQVQSPVTG
+304 AVDSTNFQVQKPVTG
-319 GTRISVTQGG
+319 GTRIAVTQGG

-335 PIQVVPDRAPIV
+335 PIEVVPDRAPII
-347 AHANPPSAAER
+347 AHANPPAAGER

-376 KAQIRLAPA
+376 KAQIRLAPE
-385 VPPATATAKDAP
+385 VPPQP
-397 AQDGAAKKAE
+397 GAAKKDVQKTE
-407 DAKADNAEMLELAL
+407 ADPVLEFPL

-430 AHSTAFQDLT
+430 AHATAFQDLT

-465 EDAAIT
+465 DDAAII
-471 LPERTFNHPVARAIV
+471 LPERTFNHPVARAII
-486 NQRKILTRNPQGS
+486 NQRKILTRNPQES

-505 ALAEISARPGTY
+505 ALAEISSRPGTY
-517 GDDIVAFLAM
+517 GDDIVAFLSL
-527 RTAIARLMLD
+527 RTAMARLMLD
-537 ESAEA
+537 QSADA
-542 IPPLQQLMWE
+542 VPALQQLLWE

-581 RNASDEELNRLMDE
+581 KNASDEELNRLMDE

-602 FLDAMEQRMME
+602 FMDAMEQRMME
-613 ALQRGEQLPMVPPEM
+613 ALQRGEKIPMVPPEM
-628 ADQMTDRN
+628 ADRMTDRN
-636 DLQQMLDRM
+636 DLQQMLDKM

-678 MNQQNGQQQNQTW
+678 MNQQQAQQQNQTW

-720 QQGQQGEQPRNRQPS
+720 QQQGQQGEQPRGRQQN
-735 QRRNQNGQQQ
+735 QRRNQ

-837 MMGQGPAMMGQQ
+837 MGQQGPAMMGQQ
-849 GQMPGQNGRG
+849 QGQMPRQGRG

>member
-1 MKQNERRGD
+1 M
-10 SGPGSNRPVISD
+10 
-22 RGGDRLGDGV
+22 
-32 RGPGVRE
+32 E
-39 PGFRLAQARAALL
+39 PHFRLAQARAALT

-79 ILLPGWLHAVA
+79 VLLPGWLHGLA

-98 LLSLVVGVRR
+98 LLSLALGIRR
-108 FRAPAADEARRRLER
+108 FRAPARDETRRRLER
-123 DSGLSHRP
+123 DSGLAHRP
-131 LHALRDRPAG
+131 LHTLRDRPAG
-141 NDPMA
+141 NDPTA

-156 ARAAM
+156 TRAAM

-172 VPSHDR
+172 VPAHDR

-188 LVVAGAVAWGDWRP
+188 LVVAGAAAWGDWRP
-202 RVAAALTPRLDGG
+202 RIAAALTPQFAGG

-227 NPPEY
+227 NPPDY
-232 TGLPPVFLKSGSTAT
+232 TGLPPVFLKSGSAAKPAPQQTAGQQT
-247 PGPTPVA
+247 
-254 AAQGTATQGA
+254 A
-264 GQPSADQP
+264 GQPGGDRPADQP

-298 RTGPFE
+298 QTGPFE
-304 AVDSANFQVQSPVTG
+304 AVDSANFQVQKPVTG

-329 RTLGSW
+329 HTLGSW
-335 PIQVVPDRAPIV
+335 PIQVVPDRTPII
-347 AHANPPSAAER
+347 AHATPPAAGER

-376 KAQIRLAPA
+376 KAQVRLAPE
-385 VPPATATAKDAP
+385 PPAASGTANGTPGSSGTAGNGAGKTEAAP
-397 AQDGAAKKAE
+397 KPPQQAE
-407 DAKADNAEMLELAL
+407 TDTVLEFPL

-430 AHSTAFQDLT
+430 AHGTAFQDLT

-465 EDAAIT
+465 EDAAII

-486 NQRKILTRNPQGS
+486 EQRKVLTRNPQGS

-517 GDDIVAFLAM
+517 GDDIVAFLSL
-527 RTAIARLMLD
+527 RTAMARLMLD
-537 ESAEA
+537 QSADSVPA
-542 IPPLQQLMWE
+542 LQQLLWE

-581 RNASDEELNRLMDE
+581 KNASDEELNRLMDE

-602 FLDAMEQRMME
+602 FMDAMEQRMME
-613 ALQRGEQLPMVPPEM
+613 ALQRGEQIPMVPPEM
-628 ADQMTDRN
+628 ADRMTDRN
-636 DLQQMLDRM
+636 DLQQMLDQM

-678 MNQQNGQQQNQTW
+678 MNQQNGQQQQNQTW

-720 QQGQQGEQPRNRQPS
+720 QQGQQGEQSRGRQPN

-837 MMGQGPAMMGQQ
+837 MGQGPAMMGQQ
-849 GQMPGQNGRG
+849 GQMPRPGRG

-903 GRPQEERN
+903 GRPQE
-911 YIDRL
+911 
-916 LKQF
+916 

>member
-10 SGPGSNRPVISD
+10 AERDGIDRNRNAGPADNVP
-22 RGGDRLGDGV
+22 
-32 RGPGVRE
+32 E
-39 PGFRLAQARAALL
+39 PRFRLAQARAALL

-66 LGAFLALALLNLL
+66 LGAFLALALLNLPV
-79 ILLPGWLHAVA
+79 LLPGWLHGLV
-90 LLALAAAF
+90 LLGLAAAF
-98 LLSLVVGVRR
+98 LLSLAVGLRR
-108 FRAPAADEARRRLER
+108 FRAPAEDEARRRLER

-131 LHALRDRPAG
+131 LHTLRDRPAG
-141 NDPMA
+141 NDPTA

-156 ARAAM
+156 TRAAM
-161 RGLRVAWPGTE
+161 RGLRVSWPGTE

-188 LVVAGAVAWGDWRP
+188 LVVAGAASWGDWRP
-202 RVAAALTPRLDGG
+202 RIAAALTPQFTGG

-227 NPPEY
+227 NPPDY
-232 TGLPPVFLKSGSTAT
+232 TGLPPVFLKSGSTAKPAPQQAALQT
-247 PGPTPVA
+247 AAGHPPGDHT
-254 AAQGTATQGA
+254 
-264 GQPSADQP
+264 ADQP
-272 VQVPQGSLV
+272 VHIPQGSLV

-298 RTGPFE
+298 QSGPFE
-304 AVDSANFQVQSPVTG
+304 AVDSTNFQVQKPVTG
-319 GTRISVTQGG
+319 GTRIAVTQGA

-335 PIQVVPDRAPIV
+335 PIQVVPDRAPII
-347 AHANPPSAAER
+347 AHATPPAAGER

-376 KAQIRLAPA
+376 KAQIRLAPDGP
-385 VPPATATAKDAP
+385 PPAP
-397 AQDGAAKKAE
+397 GAAPGKANTE
-407 DAKADNAEMLELAL
+407 TPPKETPKADAGQVLEFPL
-421 SLPGVRPKE
+421 SLPGVRPKD
-430 AHSTAFQDLT
+430 AHGTAFQDLT
-440 AHPWAGMPVTVRLTA
+440 AHPWAGLPVTVRLTA

-465 EDAAIT
+465 EDAAII
-471 LPERTFNHPVARAIV
+471 LPERSFNHPVARAIV
-486 NQRKILTRNPQGS
+486 NQRKILTRNPQQS

-505 ALAEISARPGTY
+505 ALAEISARPDSY
-517 GDDIVAFLAM
+517 GNDIVAFLSL
-527 RTAIARLMLD
+527 RTAMARLMLD
-537 ESAEA
+537 QSAEA
-542 IPPLQQLMWE
+542 VPALQQLLWE

-573 KRLSEALD
+573 KRLSDALD
-581 RNASDEELNRLMDE
+581 KNASDEELNRLMDE

-602 FLDAMEQRMME
+602 FMDAMEQRMME
-613 ALQRGEQLPMVPPEM
+613 ALQRGEQIPMVPPEM
-628 ADQMTDRN
+628 ADRMTDRG

-652 SRDAARQML
+652 ARDAARQML
-661 SQLQQMLENMRS
+661 SQLQQMMENMRS

-678 MNQQNGQQQNQTW
+678 MNQQNGQQQQQNQAW

-720 QQGQQGEQPRNRQPS
+720 QQGDQPRGRQPN
-735 QRRNQNGQQQ
+735 QRRSQQGQQQ
-745 NGQQNPGSPTLQK
+745 QNTGSPTLQK

-837 MMGQGPAMMGQQ
+837 MGQGPAMMGQQ
-849 GQMPGQNGRG
+849 GRMPRPGQG

-865 RPSGYGM
+865 RPTGYGM

-879 IPEQSE
+879 IPEQSD

>member
-10 SGPGSNRPVISD
+10 SGPGNSRTAN
-22 RGGDRLGDGV
+22 GDRRDDERGDGV
-32 RGPGVRE
+32 RE
-39 PGFRLAQARAALL
+39 PRFRLVQARAALL

-79 ILLPGWLHAVA
+79 VLLPGWLHALA
-90 LLALAAAF
+90 LLGLAAAF
-98 LLSLVVGVRR
+98 LLSVAVGFRR
-108 FRAPAADEARRRLER
+108 FRAPAEDEARRRLER
-123 DSGLSHRP
+123 DSGLDHRP
-131 LHALRDRPAG
+131 LHTLRDRPAG

-161 RGLRVAWPGTE
+161 RKLRVAWPGTE

-178 YALRALVILT
+178 YALRALVILM
-188 LVVAGAVAWGDWRP
+188 LVVAGAAAWGDWRP
-202 RVAAALTPRLDGG
+202 RVAAALTPRFDGG
-215 TATAAATLDLWI
+215 AATATATLDLWI

-232 TGLPPVFLKSGSTAT
+232 TGLPPVFLKSGSAAT
-247 PGPTPVA
+247 PAGTPGATSGPTS
-254 AAQGTATQGA
+254 A
-264 GQPSADQP
+264 GQQPANQP

-298 RTGPFE
+298 QTGPFE
-304 AVDSANFQVQSPVTG
+304 AVDSTNFQVQRPVTG
-319 GTRISVTQGG
+319 GTRISVTQSGS
-329 RTLGSW
+329 TLGSW
-335 PIQVVPDRAPIV
+335 PIEVVPDRAPIV
-347 AHANPPSAAER
+347 AHVNQPSAAER
-358 GALKLDYAA
+358 GALKLEYAA

-385 VPPATATAKDAP
+385 VPPATAPAP
-397 AQDGAAKKAE
+397 DGAAK
-407 DAKADNAEMLELAL
+407 ADSAEMMELAL

-505 ALAEISARPGTY
+505 ALAELSARPGTY
-517 GDDIVAFLAM
+517 GDDIVAFLSM
-527 RTAIARLMLD
+527 RTTIARLMLD
-537 ESAEA
+537 ESPDA
-542 IPPLQQLMWE
+542 IPPLQQQMWE

-581 RNASDEELNRLMDE
+581 KNAPDEELNRLMDE

-636 DLQQMLDRM
+636 DLQQMLDQM

-678 MNQQNGQQQNQTW
+678 MNQQNGQQQNQSW
-691 EMMQQLQKLAQQQQ
+691 EMMQQLQKLTQEQQK
-705 QLLDQSFRQSQESMD
+705 LLDQSFRQSQESMD
-720 QQGQQGEQPRNRQPS
+720 QQQQGEQGQQGEQPRNRQS
-735 QRRNQNGQQQ
+735 GQRRSQNGQQQ
-745 NGQQNPGSPTLQK
+745 NGQQNTGSPTLQK

-849 GQMPGQNGRG
+849 GQMPRQNGRG

>member
-1 MKQNERRGD
+1 MKQNERRGEPGVER
-10 SGPGSNRPVISD
+10 SGSERTADPA
-22 RGGDRLGDGV
+22 DGV
-32 RGPGVRE
+32 TE
-39 PGFRLAQARAALL
+39 PRFRLAQARAALL

-66 LGAFLALALLNLL
+66 LGAFLALALLNLP
-79 ILLPGWLHAVA
+79 ILLPGWLHGLA
-90 LLALAAAF
+90 LLVLAAAF
-98 LLSLVVGVRR
+98 LWSLTVGIRR
-108 FRAPAADEARRRLER
+108 FRAPVEDEARRRLER

-131 LHALRDRPAG
+131 LHTLRDRPAG
-141 NDPMA
+141 NDPTA

-156 ARAAM
+156 TRAAM

-188 LVVAGAVAWGDWRP
+188 LVVAGAAAWGDWRP
-202 RVAAALTPRLDGG
+202 RIVAALTPQFSGG
-215 TATAAATLDLWI
+215 TATATATLDLWI
-227 NPPEY
+227 NPPDY
-232 TGLPPVFLKSGSTAT
+232 TGLPPVFLKSGS
-247 PGPTPVA
+247 A
-254 AAQGTATQGA
+254 AKPA
-264 GQPSADQP
+264 GQPGGQLAAQQTAANHPAGTPAADQP
-272 VQVPQGSLV
+272 VHIPQGSLV

-298 RTGPFE
+298 QTGPFE
-304 AVDSANFQVQSPVTG
+304 AVDSSNFQVQKPVTG
-319 GTRISVTQGG
+319 GTRIAVTQGG

-335 PIQVVPDRAPIV
+335 PIQVVPDRAPII
-347 AHANPPSAAER
+347 AHASPPAAGER

-376 KAQIRLAPA
+376 KAQIRLAPET
-385 VPPATATAKDAP
+385 PPAPAP
-397 AQDGAAKKAE
+397 GAAKPDAAPRPDKAGTE
-407 DAKADNAEMLELAL
+407 QVLEFPL
-421 SLPGVRPKE
+421 SLPGVRPKD
-430 AHSTAFQDLT
+430 ARGTAFQDLT

-465 EDAAIT
+465 EDAAII

-486 NQRKILTRNPQGS
+486 NQRKILTRSPQES

-505 ALAEISARPGTY
+505 ALAEISAQPDSY
-517 GDDIVAFLAM
+517 GNDIVAFLSL
-527 RTAIARLMLD
+527 RTALARLMLD
-537 ESAEA
+537 QSAEA
-542 IPPLQQLMWE
+542 VPALQQLLWE

-581 RNASDEELNRLMDE
+581 KNASDEELNRLMDE

-602 FLDAMEQRMME
+602 FMDAMEQRMLE
-613 ALQRGEQLPMVPPEM
+613 AMQRGEQIPMVPPEM
-628 ADQMTDRN
+628 ADRMTDRS

-678 MNQQNGQQQNQTW
+678 MNQQNGQQQQNQSW

-720 QQGQQGEQPRNRQPS
+720 QQGDQPRGRQPN
-735 QRRNQNGQQQ
+735 QRRNQQGQQQ
-745 NGQQNPGSPTLQK
+745 QNSGSPTMQK

-837 MMGQGPAMMGQQ
+837 MGQGGAAMMGQQ
-849 GQMPGQNGRG
+849 GQMPRQGRG

>member
-10 SGPGSNRPVISD
+10 SGPGDSRPADGI
-22 RGGDRLGDGV
+22 RQGDGV
-32 RGPGVRE
+32 RE
-39 PGFRLAQARAALL
+39 PRFRLAQARAALL

-79 ILLPGWLHAVA
+79 ILLPGWLHALA

-98 LLSLVVGVRR
+98 LLSLVIGVRR
-108 FRAPAADEARRRLER
+108 FHAPAEDEARRRLER
-123 DSGLSHRP
+123 DSGLDHRP
-131 LHALRDRPAG
+131 LHTLRDRPAG

-161 RGLRVAWPGTE
+161 RSLRVAWPGTE

-178 YALRALVILT
+178 YALRALVILA
-188 LVVAGAVAWGDWRP
+188 LVVAGAAAWGDWRP

-215 TATAAATLDLWI
+215 TAIATATLDLWI

-247 PGPTPVA
+247 PA
-254 AAQGTATQGA
+254 SANASQQGA
-264 GQPSADQP
+264 NRQAPGQQPADQP

-281 LARVTGGSGTPS
+281 LARVTGGNGTPS

-298 RTGPFE
+298 QTGPFE
-304 AVDSANFQVQSPVTG
+304 AVDSANFQVQRPVTG

-347 AHANPPSAAER
+347 AHASPPSAAER

-376 KAQIRLAPA
+376 KAQISLAPA
-385 VPPATATAKDAP
+385 VPPATAIAP
-397 AQDGAAKKAE
+397 DGTGKNADTKKAE
-407 DAKADNAEMLELAL
+407 DAKADSAEMLELAL

-517 GDDIVAFLAM
+517 GDDIVAFLSM

-581 RNASDEELNRLMDE
+581 KNASDEELNRLMDE

-636 DLQQMLDRM
+636 DLQQMLDQM

-678 MNQQNGQQQNQTW
+678 MNQQNGQQQNQNW

-720 QQGQQGEQPRNRQPS
+720 QQQQGQQGEQPRNRQPN
-735 QRRNQNGQQQ
+735 QRRNQNGQQNGQQ
-745 NGQQNPGSPTLQK
+745 NNQQNPGSPTLQK

-799 AQALQQGAPGAAV
+799 AQALQRGAPGAAV

-849 GQMPGQNGRG
+849 GQMPRQNGRG